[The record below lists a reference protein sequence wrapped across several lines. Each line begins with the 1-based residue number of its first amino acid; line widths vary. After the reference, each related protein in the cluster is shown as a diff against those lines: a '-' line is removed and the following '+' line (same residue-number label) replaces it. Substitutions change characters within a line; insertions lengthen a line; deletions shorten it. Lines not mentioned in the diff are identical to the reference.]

1 MEGTSTAKSSI
12 SNRERRKE
20 QLYKTVGYYAA
31 YVALGLVAASLGPTL
46 PGLAE
51 HTGSNLGAIGF
62 LFTARSLGYALGSF
76 YGGRSYDR
84 FTGHWVLS
92 AALIVIAAMLAL
104 TPLASLLWLL
114 TLIMLVMGLGE
125 GTLDVGGNTLLVWLF
140 RGDVGPF
147 MNAMHFFFGAGAFLS
162 PILIAQAI
170 QRSGDI
176 TWAYWILA
184 LLVAPIAVWLVRVPS
199 PGAPKTSSQ
208 DPSGQAS
215 PLLVFL
221 VAAFFFLYV
230 AAEASFGGWIFT
242 YARSLKFSGGA
253 FSVTTAAYLTS
264 VFWGALTLGRLLS
277 IPLAARLRP
286 RTILFGGLLGCLISL
301 GPILILPAS
310 DVVLWIGSFGLGLFM
325 ASIFPTTFAF
335 AERRMPISGRITGL
349 FFVGVGTGAMT
360 VPWLVGQLFETL
372 GPRALPYILSIDLLL
387 GVAVLIALLFTSRGA
402 RNQL

>member
-1 MEGTSTAKSSI
+1 VAAGLGHGRLA
-12 SNRERRKE
+12 E
-20 QLYKTVGYYAA
+20 QAHRHFLIH
-31 YVALGLVAASLGPTL
+31 VAEPLAPNLGRLVEQSLGLVQIP
-46 PGLAE
+46 P
-51 HTGSNLGAIGF
+51 
-62 LFTARSLGYALGSF
+62 
-76 YGGRSYDR
+76 
-84 FTGHWVLS
+84 
-92 AALIVIAAMLAL
+92 IAA
-104 TPLASLLWLL
+104 
-114 TLIMLVMGLGE
+114 
-125 GTLDVGGNTLLVWLF
+125 
-140 RGDVGPF
+140 
-147 MNAMHFFFGAGAFLS
+147 
-162 PILIAQAI
+162 
-170 QRSGDI
+170 
-176 TWAYWILA
+176 
-184 LLVAPIAVWLVRVPS
+184 WLVRVPS